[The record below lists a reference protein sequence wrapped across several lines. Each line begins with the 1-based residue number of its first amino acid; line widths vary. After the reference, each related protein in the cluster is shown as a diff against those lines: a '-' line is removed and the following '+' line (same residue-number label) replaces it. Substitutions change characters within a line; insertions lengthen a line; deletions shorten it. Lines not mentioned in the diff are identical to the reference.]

1 MKFQMKRVILFT
13 SNFDEMVRFYGEVLG
28 LELVSSEEGW
38 REFDSGP
45 CRIAIHRGHRG
56 KGEAG
61 ATPAKLV
68 FYVEDVGVART
79 FLMEERKVTMGKIM
93 SPGELEFC
101 DGKDPDGNPFQ
112 ISSRK

>member
-28 LELVSSEEGW
+28 LPVVSNEEGW

-45 CRIAIHRGHRG
+45 CRIAIHRGHRP
-56 KGEAG
+56 KGESG

-68 FYVEDVGVART
+68 FYAEDVAAARA
-79 FLMEERKVTMGKIM
+79 FLVEERQVKMGKIM
-93 SPGELEFC
+93 SPGESEFC